1 LNDYLVAAEGD
12 TSAAAEDISSGIR
25 RGDVNAAV
33 ALPALVEYVGV
44 PALYAS
50 SIPGALSAAL
60 RDGGSVHARST
71 ALRSLGAMLGGGDV
85 HFDDH
90 ASVSKSLEPTL
101 MDLLPS
107 LLACFEFK
115 ETSEMAR
122 GVAERLM
129 EGLNSHA
136 TAGIVE
142 HLMSVMSSKSGAK
155 WQVRVGAFRCLRARA
170 VAYPA
175 DLGHVMHELIPVL
188 SDSVSD
194 SRVEVAGSA
203 TDALTACCYA
213 AGNRDLDPN
222 VASVVSCIKNPTEVT
237 ELVSKLS
244 ATTFVQ
250 TMEDACLAVLVPIM
264 DRALRERSTKT
275 QRRAAVIIENMSK
288 LVLDP
293 ADARPF
299 LPVLIPALKRVGE
312 DAADPELREVAARAK
327 GALARIK
334 EEDEKLKGVAG
345 VAATREEVAKELGR
359 IVEEVVRGAD
369 AGIGI
374 GTGTG
379 IDADADGID
388 LNSPALVSAVGYAGT
403 LCAALIRS
411 HIHGPRSWEQACGE
425 YLVAA
430 LGGASDEESAS
441 AAGAAAKEITA
452 RIRKWAL
459 FHMGEVVQEE
469 VVYDDELCNCEFS
482 LAYGGRIL
490 LTNTVLRL
498 RRGRRYG
505 LCGANGAGKST
516 LMKAIANG
524 QLDGFPPKEELRT
537 VYVAHDLDGSVSETS
552 VVDLIYEDPVVQEA
566 QAPSRERVIEV
577 LTEIGFS
584 DQLQASTI
592 ASLSGGWRMKLALA
606 RAMLIGADILLLD
619 EPTNHMDTTNVAW
632 LVNYLTTRTDISS
645 MIVSHD
651 SGFLDNVCTDIIHYE
666 KRKLVH
672 YTGNLSEFVKV
683 KPEAKAYYELS
694 AAAFKFTF
702 PEPGFLDGVKGKR
715 TPVIRVSKMS
725 FQYPGAA
732 KPQISDVTLRC
743 TLGSRI
749 GVLGRNGAGKST
761 LIKVITGETIA
772 TDGNVWRHP
781 NLRIAYVAQHAFHH
795 IEDHLEK
802 TPSQY
807 MWWRFG
813 DGEDREAAEKA
824 TRKLTDEEVKARED
838 AIAAGKRVVDY
849 LNSRRMGSK
858 TKEYEYEVHWYG
870 QSDRENIWYT
880 RSKLVDEM
888 GLGKM
893 VEEIDAKIANFRNYR
908 PLSKAGVIKHLEDF
922 GLEEEIAAHNAV
934 RGLSGGQKVK
944 LVLAAAMWLQPH
956 LLVLD
961 EPTNYLDRD
970 SLGALSA
977 GINDYNGGVL
987 IISHNSEFVD
997 SCVNERWQV
1006 ADGRVTVEGGSLP
1019 DVASTASL
1027 ASMTSASS
1035 VASLVSL
1042 DNGDDD
1048 EDPAAMEE
1056 RLKAK
1061 EAARL
1066 KKERLAAE
1074 KAAKKAEKNLCVLE
1088 LTSLIELTCARSSL
1102 FALRSSLFTLRPS
1115 LFLPRSSH
1123 AQTRLSPASL
1133 VRQAQVPQEAL
1144 RISYNP

>member
-1 LNDYLVAAEGD
+1 MIRDTYAPVELEVSPIPIDGERASSIMSIRIIKAAKPAVDAPSVVEAQKTSEESFNDQLVTAEGD
-12 TSAAAEDISSGIR
+12 VVLAAEIIATGIR
-25 RGDVNAAV
+25 EGKLDAGIAV
-33 ALPALVEYVGV
+33 PALVEYVG
-44 PALYAS
+44 AAAFCRSGIKAS
-50 SIPGALSAAL
+50 LTEAL
-60 RDGGSVHARST
+60 RNGTSSAVRRVALLAVKGLSEEGGKAV
-71 ALRSLGAMLGGGDV
+71 
-85 HFDDH
+85 
-90 ASVSKSLEPTL
+90 EPTL
-101 MDLLPS
+101 MDLFDDV
-107 LLACFEFK
+107 LACFEYK
-115 ETSEMAR
+115 ETIEETTLA
-122 GVAERLM
+122 AETMM
-129 EGLNSHA
+129 EKMNSHA
-136 TAGIVE
+136 TAALVE
-142 HLMSVMSSKSGAK
+142 HLMLFMTKTTK
-155 WQVRVGAFRCLRARA
+155 WQVRAGAFRCLRARA
-170 VAYPA
+170 AAYPA
-175 DLGHVMHELIPVL
+175 DLGHVMHRLIPSL
-188 SDSVSD
+188 SEAVVD
-194 SRVEVAGSA
+194 SRQEVAESS
-203 TDALTACCYA
+203 TKALTACCYA

-222 VASVVSCIKNPTEVT
+222 VPAVVSCIQRPDEVS
-237 ELVSKLS
+237 ELVQKLS

-264 DRALRERSTKT
+264 DRALKERSTKT
-275 QRRAAVIIENMSK
+275 QRRAAIIIENMSK

-299 LPVLIPALKRVGE
+299 LPVLIPALNKVSE
-312 DAADPELREVAARAK
+312 QAADPELREVAGRAR
-327 GALARIK
+327 GALQKIK
-334 EEDEKLKGVAG
+334 DEDDKLKDEAG
-345 VAATREEVAKELGR
+345 VAASREEVLKELTR
-359 IVEEVVRGAD
+359 IVAEAGIAAD
-369 AGIGI
+369 AG
-374 GTGTG
+374 
-379 IDADADGID
+379 
-388 LNSPALVSAVGYAGT
+388 PAATSAVSYAAS

-411 HIHGPRSWEQACGE
+411 HIHGPRSWDQACAEYISAATGDDEQAKG
-425 YLVAA
+425 VAA
-430 LGGASDEESAS
+430 AL
-441 AAGAAAKEITA
+441 
-452 RIRKWAL
+452 RKWAL
-459 FHMGEVVQEE
+459 FHMGEVVQDE

-537 VYVAHDLDGSVSETS
+537 VYVAHDLDGSVSETA
-552 VVDLIYEDPVVQEA
+552 VVDLIFEDPVVQEA
-566 QAPSRERVIEV
+566 QSPSRDRVIEV

-584 DQLQASTI
+584 EQLQASTI
-592 ASLSGGWRMKLALA
+592 KSLSGGWRMKLALA

-632 LVNYLTTRTDISS
+632 LVEYLTTRTDISS

-694 AAAFKFTF
+694 AASFKFTF

-715 TPVIRVSKMS
+715 QPVIRVSKMS

-732 KPQISDVTLRC
+732 KPQISDVTVRC

-772 TDGNVWRHP
+772 TEGTVWRHP

-824 TRKLTDEEVKARED
+824 TRKLTEEEVKARED
-838 AIAAGKRVVDY
+838 AIASGKRVVDY

-870 QSDRENIWYT
+870 QSDRENVWYT
-880 RSKLVDEM
+880 RSKLVDEL
-888 GLGKM
+888 GLGKL

-977 GINDYNGGVL
+977 GINAYNGGVL
-987 IISHNSEFVD
+987 IISHNDEFV
-997 SCVNERWQV
+997 SSVVNERWLV
-1006 ADGRVTVEGGSLP
+1006 VDGKVTVEGGGLP
-1019 DVASTASL
+1019 EAASTASL
-1027 ASMTSASS
+1027 ASMTTVSS
-1035 VASLVSL
+1035 VASLTSL
-1042 DNGDDD
+1042 DTGDDD

-1056 RLKAK
+1056 RLKKK
-1061 EAARL
+1061 EAARI

-1074 KAAKKAEKNLCVLE
+1074 KAAKKAEKQLLKY
-1088 LTSLIELTCARSSL
+1088 RK
-1102 FALRSSLFTLRPS
+1102 R
-1115 LFLPRSSH
+1115 H
-1123 AQTRLSPASL
+1123 
-1133 VRQAQVPQEAL
+1133 
-1144 RISYNP
+1144 

>member
-1 LNDYLVAAEGD
+1 LNDYLVTAEGD

-25 RGDVNAAV
+25 SGDVNAAV

-50 SIPGALSAAL
+50 SIPGVLSAAL

-71 ALRSLGAMLGGGDV
+71 ALRSLGAMLGGGGDGGV
-85 HFDDH
+85 G
-90 ASVSKSLEPTL
+90 ALSPRVARSLSKSLEPTL

-327 GALARIK
+327 GALERIK

-359 IVEEVVRGAD
+359 IVEEVVRGV
-369 AGIGI
+369 
-374 GTGTG
+374 
-379 IDADADGID
+379 DADADASID

-411 HIHGPRSWEQACGE
+411 HIHGTRSWEQACGE

-430 LGGASDEESAS
+430 LGGASDEESSAS
-441 AAGAAAKEITA
+441 GDAAKEITA
-452 RIRKWAL
+452 KIRKWAL

-632 LVNYLTTRTDISS
+632 LVNYLTTKTDISS

-802 TPSQY
+802 TPSEY

-870 QSDRENIWYT
+870 QSDRENVWYT

-1006 ADGRVTVEGGSLP
+1006 ADGRVTVEGGLT

-1035 VASLVSL
+1035 VASLASL

-1074 KAAKKAEKNLCVLE
+1074 KAAKKAEKNLCVE
-1088 LTSLIELTCARSSL
+1088 LTSLIELTCARSSFL
-1102 FALRSSLFTLRPS
+1102 ALPFSHFARPDS
-1115 LFLPRSSH
+1115 AL
-1123 AQTRLSPASL
+1123 TRATLSPASL

-1144 RISYNP
+1144 SIS